1 MKIQEDNFRKLLT
14 ESLGF
19 ARKADEVHDILYKY
33 YEDID
38 VELSVNF
45 TEEKLNYPAGVEANR
60 DTTKNFSQAE
70 NAVVFECVAL
80 KSALAWGY

>member
-19 ARKADEVHDILYKY
+19 ERKADEVHDILYKY

-45 TEEKLNYPAGVEANR
+45 TEEK
-60 DTTKNFSQAE
+60 Q
-70 NAVVFECVAL
+70 VFL
-80 KSALAWGY
+80 KETYIFGFFITLFTDFLYLCNCILPSAASMSFE